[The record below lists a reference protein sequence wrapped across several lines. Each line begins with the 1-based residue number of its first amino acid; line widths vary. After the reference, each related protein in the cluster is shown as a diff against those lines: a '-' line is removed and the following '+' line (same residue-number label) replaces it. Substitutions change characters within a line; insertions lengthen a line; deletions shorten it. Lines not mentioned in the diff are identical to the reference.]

1 MGSKLIAR
9 NASLYVFNATGG
21 SVSLTGD
28 TNSVSL
34 SRSGDTPEVTAFGN
48 TTRERIAGGLTD
60 WELSI
65 NGFFTEGANSV
76 DETLSDLMAQD
87 TVIIFSPSG
96 SGTGASRFS
105 GSALLNDYSVE
116 FPVDGAATITAKF
129 VARAGSLTKD
139 TW

>member
-1 MGSKLIAR
+1 MGTKLIAR
-9 NASLYVFNATGG
+9 NASLYVFDTSGG

-48 TTRERIAGGLTD
+48 TTRERVSGGLTD

-65 NGFFTEGANSV
+65 NGFFTEGAVSI

-87 TVIIFSPSG
+87 TVVIFSPSG
-96 SGTGASRFS
+96 SDASSSRFS

-116 FPVDGAATITAKF
+116 FPVEGAATISATFA
-129 VARAGSLTKD
+129 ARTGSLTKD

>member
-1 MGSKLIAR
+1 MGTKLIAR
-9 NASLYVFNATGG
+9 NASFYVFDATGG

-48 TTRERIAGGLTD
+48 NTRERVGGGLTD

-76 DETLSDLMAQD
+76 DETLASLLSQN
-87 TVIIFSPSG
+87 TVVIFSPSG
-96 SGTGASRFS
+96 SATGASRFS
-105 GSALLNDYSVE
+105 GSALLNDYSVD
-116 FPVDGAATITAKF
+116 FPVEGAATVSAKF
-129 VARAGSLTKD
+129 VARTGSLTKD